1 MSEVKTAEQQ
11 TNSAFKAADR
21 PIIVK
26 GARVHNLKNI
36 DVEIPRNKMTVIT
49 GVSGSGKSSLAFDTI
64 YAEGQRRYVESLSS
78 YARQFLERM
87 DKPDVDFMQGI
98 SPAMAIQQK
107 TTSTNPRSTVGTTT
121 EIYDYMRLL
130 YARIGHTISPKSG
143 QEVEKDSTKIVIKT
157 LFNDFKEGTKFYVLF
172 PIPEHEGN
180 DFDDELQVLKEKGF
194 TRLLKVDDEQTLDMT
209 TDEVDASSIN
219 RHDYRVLVDRLVVK
233 KDDDTRQRIAGSLE
247 TAFHEGRGR
256 CSLKIRNNDLD
267 KVFASSEG
275 DRGGSEQTSKFWK
288 DRIIPYNSNLKQLAR
303 NLRNNSTKSEI
314 KLWEQLKGKKM
325 HGYDFDRQK
334 PVDEYICDFFCRE
347 LMLAIE
353 LDGIT
358 HDHEEVQVNDEKRE
372 KRLNEIGINVL
383 RFLDDEGLN
392 ETEHVLNAIEA
403 YVKAWQ
409 SGNVSVLEAEDNTPL
424 NPLSRGD
431 FIFPEDKN
439 MSPPGRGVRGGSDS
453 KSARAII
460 DEHGEMNF
468 SERFEMDGIEFEEPS
483 PQMFSFNNPYGAC
496 NTCEGF
502 GQVAGID
509 EDLVVPDPEKSIRAG
524 AIAAFSGQ
532 KYSRNLRDLIKVAAR
547 YSLPIDT
554 PYSELSKEFKKIL
567 WQGKDEYIGIRP
579 FFEDIK
585 SESYKVHKRV
595 FYSRYRGY
603 SRCPD
608 CEGYRVRKDAL
619 YVKVNGKH
627 IGELGEMTIGHGR
640 DFFENLELTD
650 FEKEVAEQILYEIR
664 KRLKYLDEVGLEY
677 LTLNRLAKTLSG
689 GESQRIS
696 LANSLGSSL
705 IGSLYVLDE
714 PTIGLHPRDNN
725 RLINILKSLRD
736 IGNTV
741 LVVEHDPEMIKAA
754 DNIIDIG
761 PFAGVHGGEVNF
773 TGSYGDLLGSK
784 TLTGK
789 YLSGRKEIPVPE
801 KRRKGDG
808 NSITLEGA
816 TEHNL
821 KSLEVDFPLGKFICV
836 TGVSGS
842 GKSTLV
848 HDTLF
853 GSIQKQLG
861 TYKDKVGRHR
871 NISGLHHIDS
881 VEMVDQSP
889 IGRSSRSNPATYTK
903 AFDGIRDLFSDTRQS
918 KIMGYEPGH
927 FSFNVPGGRCEA
939 CQGEGIQTIEMQ
951 FMADIELVCEECNGK
966 RYRKDVLQVKYR
978 GQNIHDV
985 LEMSV
990 SEALEFFVDEDRITN
1005 KLQTM
1010 EDVGLGYLKLG
1021 QSATTLSGGEAQ
1033 RVKLAK
1039 FLSKS
1044 AGDHTL
1050 YFFDEPT
1057 TGLHFEDIAKL
1068 LDSFNE
1074 LVDNGHSVIIIEHNL
1089 DVIKCADHV
1098 IDIGPEGGFAG
1109 GQIVGEGTPE
1119 EITQIEESYTGKY
1132 LKDVL

>member
-1 MSEVKTAEQQ
+1 MAQKEAVTTQEKNGSPDTEE
-11 TNSAFKAADR
+11 R

-143 QEVEKDSTKIVIKT
+143 REVGKDTTKTVIER
-157 LFNDFKEGTKFYVLF
+157 LFDEYEEGTKFYILF
-172 PIPEHEGN
+172 PIPQHEEKKVK
-180 DFDDELQVLKEKGF
+180 DELKVLKEKGF
-194 TRLLKVDDEQTLDMT
+194 TRLLKLDNEEMLDMT
-209 TDEVDASSIN
+209 TDDVDPSDIDTD
-219 RHDYRVLVDRLVVK
+219 DYRVLVDRLAVK
-233 KDDDTRQRIAGSLE
+233 TDEDTRGRIAGSLE
-247 TAFHEGRGR
+247 TAFQEGHGR
-256 CSLKIRNNDLD
+256 CSLKIRNG
-267 KVFASSEG
+267 E
-275 DRGGSEQTSKFWK
+275 
-288 DRIIPYNSNLKQLAR
+288 
-303 NLRNNSTKSEI
+303 
-314 KLWEQLKGKKM
+314 
-325 HGYDFDRQK
+325 
-334 PVDEYICDFFCRE
+334 E
-347 LMLAIE
+347 L
-353 LDGIT
+353 
-358 HDHEEVQVNDEKRE
+358 
-372 KRLNEIGINVL
+372 
-383 RFLDDEGLN
+383 
-392 ETEHVLNAIEA
+392 
-403 YVKAWQ
+403 
-409 SGNVSVLEAEDNTPL
+409 P
-424 NPLSRGD
+424 
-431 FIFPEDKN
+431 
-439 MSPPGRGVRGGSDS
+439 
-453 KSARAII
+453 
-460 DEHGEMNF
+460 F

-496 NTCEGF
+496 DTCEGF
-502 GQVAGID
+502 GQVSGID
-509 EDLVVPDPEKSIRAG
+509 EDLVIPDPEKTIRDG
-524 AIAAFSGQ
+524 AIAPFSGQ
-532 KYSRNLRDLIKVAAR
+532 KFSKNLRDLIKVAAR

-554 PYSELSKEFKKIL
+554 PYSDLSKEVKKIL
-567 WQGKDEYIGIRP
+567 WEGKDEYVGLRP

-585 SESYKVHKRV
+585 SQSYKVHMRV

-619 YVKVNGKH
+619 YVKVNDKH
-627 IGELGEMTIGHGR
+627 IGEVGEMTIGHAR
-640 DFFENLELTD
+640 EFFENLELTE
-650 FEKEVAEQILYEIR
+650 FEKEVADQVLYEIR

-677 LTLNRLAKTLSG
+677 LTLNRLANTLSG

-714 PTIGLHPRDNN
+714 PTIGLHPRDND

-773 TGSYGDLLGSK
+773 TGTYEKLLDSK

-801 KRRKGDG
+801 KRRKGNDKA
-808 NSITLEGA
+808 ITLEGA

-821 KSLEVDFPLGKFICV
+821 KSLKVDFPLGKLICV

-848 HDTLF
+848 HDTLYA
-853 GSIQKQLG
+853 GIQKRMG
-861 TYKDKVGRHR
+861 TYNDKVGRHKAL
-871 NISGLHHIDS
+871 SGLNNIDS

-903 AFDGIRDLFSDTRQS
+903 AFDGIRDLFANTRQS

-927 FSFNVPGGRCEA
+927 FSFNVPGGRCEN
-939 CQGEGIQTIEMQ
+939 CQGEGIQKIEMQ
-951 FMADIELVCEECNGK
+951 FMADIELTCEECGGK

-978 GQNIHDV
+978 GKNIHDV

-990 SEALEFFVDEDRITN
+990 SEALEFFVDETSITN
-1005 KLQTM
+1005 RLQPM

-1074 LVDNGHSVIIIEHNL
+1074 LVNNGHTVIIIEHNL
-1089 DVIKCADHV
+1089 DVIKCADHI

-1119 EITQIEESYTGKY
+1119 EIMEIEKSYTGKY

>member
-1 MSEVKTAEQQ
+1 MSQTEAISKKQQ
-11 TNSAFKAADR
+11 QKPDKDR

-87 DKPDVDFMQGI
+87 DKPDVDYMQGI

-143 QEVEKDSTKIVIKT
+143 REVKKDSTKTAIED
-157 LFNDFKEGTKFYVLF
+157 LHERLEEDAKFYVLF
-172 PIPEHEGN
+172 AIPHHE
-180 DFDDELQVLKEKGF
+180 DKDLEDELKVLKEKGYP
-194 TRLLKVDDEQTLDMT
+194 RLLHLEDEQILDLT
-209 TDEVDASSIN
+209 AEDVDPKNIDSDE
-219 RHDYRVLVDRLVVK
+219 YRVLVDRLILRT
-233 KDDDTRQRIAGSLE
+233 DEETRTRIAGSLE
-247 TAFHEGRGR
+247 TAFQEGNGR
-256 CSLKIRNNDLD
+256 CSVKIRDGN
-267 KVFASSEG
+267 E
-275 DRGGSEQTSKFWK
+275 
-288 DRIIPYNSNLKQLAR
+288 LK
-303 NLRNNSTKSEI
+303 
-314 KLWEQLKGKKM
+314 
-325 HGYDFDRQK
+325 
-334 PVDEYICDFFCRE
+334 
-347 LMLAIE
+347 
-353 LDGIT
+353 
-358 HDHEEVQVNDEKRE
+358 
-372 KRLNEIGINVL
+372 
-383 RFLDDEGLN
+383 
-392 ETEHVLNAIEA
+392 
-403 YVKAWQ
+403 
-409 SGNVSVLEAEDNTPL
+409 
-424 NPLSRGD
+424 
-431 FIFPEDKN
+431 
-439 MSPPGRGVRGGSDS
+439 
-453 KSARAII
+453 
-460 DEHGEMNF
+460 F
-468 SERFEMDGIEFEEPS
+468 SEHFEMDGMEFHEPT
-483 PQMFSFNNPYGAC
+483 PQMFSFNNPFGAC
-496 NTCEGF
+496 DTCEGF
-502 GQVAGID
+502 GRVAGID
-509 EDLVVPDPEKSIRAG
+509 EDLVIPDTEKTIREG
-524 AIAAFSGQ
+524 AIAAYSGQ
-532 KYSRNLRDLIKVAAR
+532 KFSRHLRDLIKVAAR

-554 PYSELSKEFKKIL
+554 PYQDLSEEVKEIL
-567 WQGKDEYIGIRP
+567 WEGKDEYIGINP
-579 FFEDIK
+579 FFKEVK
-585 SESYKVHKRV
+585 SQSYKVHMRV

-608 CEGYRVRKDAL
+608 CKGYRVRKDAL
-619 YVKVNGKH
+619 YVKINDKH
-627 IGELGEMTIGHGR
+627 IGQVAEMTIGHAR
-640 DFFENLELTD
+640 EFFNQIELTE
-650 FEKEVAEQILYEIR
+650 FEKEVADQVLYEIR
-664 KRLKYLDEVGLEY
+664 KRLKYLDEVGLQY
-677 LTLNRLAKTLSG
+677 LTLNRLANTLSG
-689 GESQRIS
+689 GESQRIN

-714 PTIGLHPRDNN
+714 PTIGLHPRDND

-761 PFAGVHGGEVNF
+761 PFAGIHGGEVNF
-773 TGSYGDLLGSK
+773 SGSYDKLLESK

-789 YLSGRKEIPVPE
+789 YLSGKKEIPVPE
-801 KRRKGDG
+801 KRRKGSG
-808 NSITLEGA
+808 ESIVLQGA
-816 TEHNL
+816 SENNL
-821 KSLEVDFPLGKFICV
+821 KNLEVEFPLGKFICV

-842 GKSTLV
+842 GKSTMV
-848 HDTLF
+848 HDTLYAA
-853 GSIQKQLG
+853 IQKRMG
-861 TYKDKVGRHR
+861 TYNDKIGRHKR
-871 NISGLHHIDS
+871 VTGVNHIDT

-903 AFDGIRDLFSDTRQS
+903 AFDGIRDLFANTRQS

-927 FSFNVPGGRCEA
+927 FSFNVPGGRCET
-939 CQGEGIQTIEMQ
+939 CQGEGIQKIEMQ
-951 FMADIELVCEECNGK
+951 FMADIELTCEECGGK
-966 RYRKDVLQVKYR
+966 RYRKDVLQVQYR
-978 GQNIHDV
+978 GKNIHDV

-990 SEALEFFVDEDRITN
+990 SEAIEFFVDEKTITN
-1005 KLQTM
+1005 KLQPL

-1021 QSATTLSGGEAQ
+1021 QSAPTLSGGEAQ

-1074 LVDNGHSVIIIEHNL
+1074 LVNNGHTVIIIEHNL
-1089 DVIKCADHV
+1089 DVIKSADHI

-1109 GQIVGEGTPE
+1109 GQIVATGTPE
-1119 EITQIEESYTGKY
+1119 EIAEVDESYTGHY